1 MAVKLYRCS
10 NLWAKFGPH
19 PCWKV
24 QKALEEEGIEYE
36 VVKGPWPARK
46 KRTELVEGTGQSS
59 YPAIQFEDGS
69 WYREESADMATTIRE
84 GRLMAKAGAATTP
97 SVEAPPAEADGGGD

>member
-19 PCWKV
+19 PCWRV
-24 QKALEEEGIEYE
+24 QKALDEQGIEYE
-36 VVKGPWPARK
+36 VVKGPWPSRK
-46 KRTELVEGTGQSS
+46 KRTALIEGTGQSS

-69 WYREESADMATTIRE
+69 WYREESAEMTNTIRE
-84 GRLMAKAGAATTP
+84 GRLMDKAGAAGV
-97 SVEAPPAEADGGGD
+97 SEAP